1 MKYKSQNKVPFGV
14 RISTTKYAILDISDS
29 SNCPIEIHLLFNRP
43 LRKYPDIFLGY
54 LEVSELFIK
63 Y

>member
-14 RISTTKYAILDISDS
+14 RISTTNYAIFDIPHSN
-29 SNCPIEIHLLFNRP
+29 NCPIEIHLLSNRP
-43 LRKYPDIFLGY
+43 LRKYPYIFLGY
-54 LEVSELFIK
+54 LEVSELFRK